1 MLFFAPSAHPYITF
15 PFPTFLC
22 PAPLPQGFICN
33 KSLISVNLLWQFFT
47 LPLSFSLMRPLIV
60 KEMCAL
66 IASQEQKMK
75 VIRQKQKYMA
85 EERKKRS
92 WNYVLFPFSLKLQN
106 SLFCGRDCVK
116 MTVYPC
122 SCYCA
127 QTNTCI
133 LFIHSLHTFSPAF
146 PFCSQIGPEDLSESS
161 FWTKAKEDQFESN
174 ELFAKLTLTFSSQTK
189 SKCLSCVFKY
199 FL

>member
-1 MLFFAPSAHPYITF
+1 
-15 PFPTFLC
+15 
-22 PAPLPQGFICN
+22 
-33 KSLISVNLLWQFFT
+33 
-47 LPLSFSLMRPLIV
+47 MRPLIV

-161 FWTKAKEDQFESN
+161 FWTKAKEDRSSCLAYCFCHQLSFCFQRLPS
-174 ELFAKLTLTFSSQTK
+174 LLTAQSRLVRHTCQITVPKRGRIF
-189 SKCLSCVFKY
+189 C
-199 FL
+199 